1 MRKIGI
7 LGGTFDPIHVGHL
20 RAAWVAQSFAQFETL
35 HFVPCAEPVLKTGT
49 VASFMHRYTMV
60 QIALEAY
67 HTFYTDDREAKRTGP
82 SYTKDTLTS
91 FQEQY
96 PHDALFFIL
105 GLDAFLQFER
115 WHAFQDILKLAN
127 LIILARPGYAPDFS
141 PSLKNL
147 YESHK
152 AATQQDFLASKAG
165 KLTLL
170 EAPLLSL
177 CAKDIRKSI
186 PTMDPRFLVPEGV
199 YDYIT
204 AHHLYQEENHDD
216 CCIA

>member
-7 LGGTFDPIHVGHL
+7 LGGTFDPIHMGHL
-20 RAAWVAQSFAQFETL
+20 RAAWVAQSFAQFELL
-35 HFVPCAEPVLKTGT
+35 HFVPCAQPALKKGP
-49 VASFMHRYTMV
+49 VASFAHRYTMV
-60 QIALEAY
+60 QLALENCP
-67 HTFYTDDREAKRTGP
+67 TFYTDDREAKRAGP
-82 SYTKDTLTS
+82 SYTRDTLAS

-96 PHDALFFIL
+96 PEDALFFIL
-105 GLDAFLQFER
+105 GLDAFLHFER

-127 LIILARPGYAPDFS
+127 LIILARPGYTPNFS

-152 AATQQDFLASKAG
+152 AVTQQDFLSSKAG

-177 CAKDIRKSI
+177 CAEDIRKSI
-186 PTMDPRFLVPEGV
+186 PTMDPRYLVPEGV
-199 YDYIT
+199 HDYIT
-204 AHHLYQEENHDD
+204 AHHLYQEESS
-216 CCIA
+216 